1 MEMWTTLRRL
11 RLAHI
16 PTAPTTT
23 TLVPTHRQPE
33 AFPNCKSLTYP
44 IDTDQNFWYN
54 IVAQTGSGNIEALV
68 VAVV

>member
-23 TLVPTHRQPE
+23 ALVPHHRQPE
-33 AFPNCKSLTYP
+33 AFPNSQYSTNRRTNL
-44 IDTDQNFWYN
+44 
-54 IVAQTGSGNIEALV
+54 
-68 VAVV
+68 